1 MLAERIPRARLEV
14 VERAGHLL
22 LWDEPERVAP
32 QIGEFVGGHWAYSA

>member
-1 MLAERIPRARLEV
+1 MLAERIPRAQLTV

-32 QIGEFVGGHWAYSA
+32 RIGRFVSV